1 MHDIELIKILAFGLL
16 IALVMGY
23 ITRKIRLSPIVGYL
37 IAGFIVGPYVPGY
50 TANAEIASQL
60 AEAGVILLMFG
71 VGLHFNLKELI
82 AVKKIAIFGAVLQ
95 SFFTT
100 IIGMSAAVFFGL
112 SLISGVIIGM
122 GLSVA
127 STVVLLKMLEDSGII
142 DTKHGHIVIGWLIA
156 EDILTVLALV
166 ILPVFGHGT
175 AGYGEFIITLF
186 FAFGKVILYG
196 VITLLLG
203 GKVIPWILTKVA
215 QTKSRELFTLTIL
228 AIAFSIAT
236 VASIYF
242 GVSFALGAFLA
253 GMVVGNTSLHTEA
266 TANILPMRDA
276 FSVIFFLSVGMLVNP
291 ISIYNNISLVIVCF
305 LIVVIIKPII
315 AFILVLLLGY
325 SVRTALTAA
334 VGLAQIGEFSFI
346 LVQEA
351 QSLKL
356 INQEIYSIIIG
367 CSIVSIFLNPI
378 LFKLMPYFENLLMK
392 NVKVWKILNIIVDKK
407 NKNIIEKTNK
417 IIKEKKSKSILIGY
431 GPVGKRVFEEL
442 NNNGEEP
449 VIIELNIDT
458 VNELTDKSIPAVYGD
473 AVRKDVLIS
482 AGIKDAKEVYIT
494 LPDLNNI
501 INVVSE
507 IIKINKNIRIYS
519 RVRYKGSEEIL
530 KGMGVYAVFVEE
542 DAVSK
547 IMAEGIGR
555 TK

>member
-1 MHDIELIKILAFGLL
+1 M
-16 IALVMGY
+16 
-23 ITRKIRLSPIVGYL
+23 
-37 IAGFIVGPYVPGY
+37 
-50 TANAEIASQL
+50 
-60 AEAGVILLMFG
+60 
-71 VGLHFNLKELI
+71 
-82 AVKKIAIFGAVLQ
+82 
-95 SFFTT
+95 
-100 IIGMSAAVFFGL
+100 
-112 SLISGVIIGM
+112 
-122 GLSVA
+122 
-127 STVVLLKMLEDSGII
+127 
-142 DTKHGHIVIGWLIA
+142 
-156 EDILTVLALV
+156 
-166 ILPVFGHGT
+166 
-175 AGYGEFIITLF
+175 
-186 FAFGKVILYG
+186 ILYG

-266 TANILPMRDA
+266 TANILLMRYA